1 MKRFIIVIILLTLTA
16 CKTQKN
22 FATTTPVIESDC
34 PTAGTCNFEVLKDK
48 GLNVVKDNTG
58 RTYYTIIDAPGKV
71 VIKYAYNKT
80 RNPALPDDFYNEVVA
95 IETDAAFTNLTN
107 GNHPEEVYVTV
118 QCFCRGKAGTYVVI
132 AAKVEYNNNKLHI
145 KLPENIFDGQ
155 LTKDIWVSFK

>member
-1 MKRFIIVIILLTLTA
+1 MKRFILLVAMTLTG
-16 CKTQKN
+16 CTTQKS
-22 FATTTPVIESDC
+22 ALSSTSVITSDC

-48 GLNVVKDNTG
+48 GLNIVKDASG

-71 VIKYAYNKT
+71 VLKYAYNKA

-95 IETDAAFTNLTN
+95 LETDATFSNITN
-107 GNHPEEVYVTV
+107 GNHPEEVYFTV

-132 AAKVEYNNNKLHI
+132 AAKVEYDDSKLHI

-155 LTKDIWVSFK
+155 LTKDISVSFK